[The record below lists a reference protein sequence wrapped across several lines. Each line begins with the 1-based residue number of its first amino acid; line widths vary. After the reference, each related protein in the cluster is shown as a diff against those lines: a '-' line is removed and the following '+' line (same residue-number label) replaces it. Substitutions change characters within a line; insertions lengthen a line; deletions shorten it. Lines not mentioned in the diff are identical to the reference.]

1 MGMWSS
7 QKFGI
12 RVSLQIQDQC
22 NKPALGLFPVCA
34 SQNIQ
39 PNCQCLAQQA
49 AQKVFLV
56 RRESPFS
63 RMQQGLHLREK
74 IGRYMEKWEGE
85 MKKLQVFCRKYGF
98 LLLSP
103 LPSRRT
109 ISFSS
114 VIQR

>member
-1 MGMWSS
+1 MGMWSN

-22 NKPALGLFPVCA
+22 NKPVLGLFLVCS

-39 PNCQCLAQQA
+39 PDCQCLAQRA

-56 RRESPFS
+56 GKAHSLGCNRGLAV
-63 RMQQGLHLREK
+63 GLHQREK

-85 MKKLQVFCRKYGF
+85 MEEFQVFCRKSGF
-98 LLLSP
+98 
-103 LPSRRT
+103 
-109 ISFSS
+109 
-114 VIQR
+114 